1 MSARSQTRASLYAQ
15 RCIASAL
22 VLFTGMLFAQQSQPG
37 TKVAHDSEM
46 DTLPDAPLPSHP
58 VAEYLIAL
66 PPEWKFG
73 GSDKALPQTA
83 QLEPAR
89 QTQPNSPGF
98 PPISQPNRP
107 QPAGSRQQHPEVPS
121 EEQGCLENMTPAKP
135 APISCVPHFD
145 PYQRFLDSSGPH
157 PLTPRQ
163 KGHLAFRNV
172 TDPFNF
178 LTIGVESALSVASDP
193 QSPYGPGVGGFGRN
207 FGVAYTETIVSSFFG
222 TFLIPVIAHQ
232 DPHYHRMPNASYM
245 RRALHATTSVV
256 WAQSDA
262 GTGMLNY
269 ATIGN
274 TAIGDALGNLYV
286 PGRQRSWAA
295 GFTRFGTALASDPI
309 DNFITEFVPDL
320 ARHVNVQIV
329 LIQRVVNEVER
340 QNGGS

>member
-1 MSARSQTRASLYAQ
+1 MLWIRTGLILHLLLLPPVVLCQQLPARPADGSPPDEVAS
-15 RCIASAL
+15 
-22 VLFTGMLFAQQSQPG
+22 
-37 TKVAHDSEM
+37 
-46 DTLPDAPLPSHP
+46 LPDAPQPSFP
-58 VAEYLIAL
+58 ISGRAFAL
-66 PPEWKFG
+66 PTAWESRPADD
-73 GSDKALPQTA
+73 GSIGPAQMERTGQTG
-83 QLEPAR
+83 
-89 QTQPNSPGF
+89 QTQPIAPGF
-98 PPISQPNRP
+98 PPISEPGKPRP
-107 QPAGSRQQHPEVPS
+107 VGSRQQHPEVPS
-121 EEQGCLENMTPAKP
+121 EAQPCIEGMTPATP
-135 APISCVPHFD
+135 PQISCYPHFS

-163 KGHLAFRNV
+163 KGLLAYRNV

-178 LTIGVESALSVASDP
+178 LTIGVQSVISVASDP

-232 DPHYHRMPNASYM
+232 VPHYHRMPNASYM
-245 RRALHATTSVV
+245 RRALHATESVV

-262 GTGMLNY
+262 GTGMVNY

-286 PGRQRSWAA
+286 PGRQRSWSA
-295 GFTRFGTALASDPI
+295 GVTRFATALASDPI

>member
-1 MSARSQTRASLYAQ
+1 MVLSVLLAPSILSAQYHGAGPAATSDS
-15 RCIASAL
+15 SA
-22 VLFTGMLFAQQSQPG
+22 VEDAGS
-37 TKVAHDSEM
+37 
-46 DTLPDAPLPSHP
+46 LPDAPQPAAAP
-58 VAEYLIAL
+58 AEHAIAL
-66 PPEWKFG
+66 QADWNFGPFDSQPERVQRE
-73 GSDKALPQTA
+73 LTA
-83 QLEPAR
+83 QTG
-89 QTQPNSPGF
+89 QTQPIAPGF
-98 PPISQPNRP
+98 PPFSQPNKPRP
-107 QPAGSRQQHPEVPS
+107 VGSRQQHPEIPS
-121 EEQGCLENMTPAKP
+121 EEQPCIEGMTPATP
-135 APISCVPHFD
+135 QRLSCSPRFS

-157 PLTPRQ
+157 PLTPKQ
-163 KGHLAFRNV
+163 KGLLAVRNV

-178 LTIGVESALSVASDP
+178 LTIGVQSVISVASDP

-245 RRALHATTSVV
+245 RRALHATESVV

-262 GTGMLNY
+262 GTGMVNY

-286 PGRQRSWAA
+286 PGRQRSWSA
-295 GFTRFGTALASDPI
+295 GVTRFATALASDPI